1 MSICLHFLQTTTKK
15 PVSQNIIKLQ
25 IGNRPAQTPSHT
37 DGNYNLFEMHFI
49 KMYVLI
55 DSIREHPRF
64 VWWEKESGLEMEAS
78 EHETLAWG
86 MFGFEHISKASF
98 CY

>member
-1 MSICLHFLQTTTKK
+1 MTIFLHFLQTTTKK

-25 IGNRPAQTPSHT
+25 IGNRPAQIPSHT

-55 DSIREHPRF
+55 DSKVCVVEEGKCTRDAYLGN
-64 VWWEKESGLEMEAS
+64 VW
-78 EHETLAWG
+78 
-86 MFGFEHISKASF
+86 
-98 CY
+98 Y